1 MTATTILHALRHRH
15 NTKSGTWGKM
25 TILSGELKF
34 YELKEDGQ
42 VIAEHVF
49 NCEINL
55 HLLNHKPGIRLL
67 LFLKILNSILSST
80 VKKRIY

>member
-1 MTATTILHALRHRH
+1 MTATTILLALRHRH

-49 NCEINL
+49 NCEN
-55 HLLNHKPGIRLL
+55 
-67 LFLKILNSILSST
+67 
-80 VKKRIY
+80 

>member
-49 NCEINL
+49 NCENHEFYIEFYCKKED
-55 HLLNHKPGIRLL
+55 LL
-67 LFLKILNSILSST
+67 
-80 VKKRIY
+80 VKQSEYSPLGGARI